1 MIPHHRVNPGLPL
14 HPAHPKTE
22 DGKHKT
28 EDGHPASGARH
39 QAPEHKD
46 QASDARHQVPSAKHH
61 APEHASTEH
70 LPPAV
75 ELPTAENVFSLLL
88 PALQRAVQEEGYTVP
103 TPIQAQAVPP
113 LLAGRDVLGC
123 AQTGT
128 GKTAAFVLPLLHYLA
143 EHRRPGT
150 SGRPRALILAP
161 TRELAAQIGDSI
173 KAYGRHAHATYTVIF
188 GGVGQHPQVYAL
200 RNGVE
205 IVVATPGRLLDLMQ
219 QGFEK
224 LDQVEYFVLDEADRM
239 LDMGFLPDMRRVIAV
254 LPPKRQSL
262 FFSATLTRDALSLAR
277 TLVRPDAV
285 HITVAPEQ
293 PAVERIAQK
302 VFFVDKPDKDALLI
316 RMLRDSKIDKVII
329 FTQRKHIANRVSE
342 KLHAARIP
350 SAAIHGNKSQSA
362 RTQALDGFRTGRIR
376 ALVATD
382 LAARGIDVDG
392 ITHVINYELP
402 NEPETYVHRIGRTA
416 RAGAEGD
423 AVSFCSAEE
432 RDYLRDIERLLR
444 RAIDVDLQH
453 EYHSEIARRATGEA
467 ARPPP
472 RTQGGRHGGGGG
484 RGQGRPAHPAR
495 GGSFHPPR
503 RK

>member
-1 MIPHHRVNPGLPL
+1 MTTHHRETPGSLP
-14 HPAHPKTE
+14 HPAHPGQEPEVRNQKPE
-22 DGKHKT
+22 DG
-28 EDGHPASGARH
+28 GR
-39 QAPEHKD
+39 
-46 QASDARHQVPSAKHH
+46 
-61 APEHASTEH
+61 
-70 LPPAV
+70 
-75 ELPTAENVFSLLL
+75 TAESGTPNTELRISEGVFALLL
-88 PALQRAVQEEGYTVP
+88 PAIQRAVQEEGYTEP
-103 TPIQAQAVPP
+103 TPIQAQAIP
-113 LLAGRDVLGC
+113 LLMAGRDVLGC

-128 GKTAAFVLPLLHYLA
+128 GKTAAFVLPLLHHLA
-143 EHRRPGT
+143 GHRRPSA

-173 KAYGRHAHATYTVIF
+173 RAYGRHAHATYTVIF

-219 QGFEK
+219 QGFVK

-239 LDMGFLPDMRRVIAV
+239 LDMGFLPDMRRVIAA

-262 FFSATLTRDALSLAR
+262 FFSATLTHDALTLAR
-277 TLVRPDAV
+277 TLVRPDAGHV
-285 HITVAPEQ
+285 TIAPEQ

-302 VFFVDKPDKDALLI
+302 VYFVDKPDKDALLI
-316 RMLRDSKIDKVII
+316 RMLRDPAMDKIIV
-329 FTQRKHIANRVSE
+329 FTQRKHIANRVAE

-362 RTQALDGFRTGRIR
+362 RTQALNGFRTGKVR

-382 LAARGIDVDG
+382 IAARGIDVDG

-416 RAGAEGD
+416 RAGAAGD

-444 RAIDVDLQH
+444 RAIDVDTQH
-453 EYHSEIARRATGEA
+453 EFHSEIARRATGAA

-472 RTQGGRHGGGGG
+472 RNTGGGRHSGH
-484 RGQGRPAHPAR
+484 GQGRQAR
-495 GGSFHPPR
+495 GGSFHPTR
-503 RK
+503 HR

>member
-1 MIPHHRVNPGLPL
+1 MNSHHRVTPGSLP
-14 HPAHPKTE
+14 HPAVRGQETPPKHPTP
-22 DGKHKT
+22 HAAP
-28 EDGHPASGARH
+28 HA
-39 QAPEHKD
+39 APETKSYVHT
-46 QASDARHQVPSAKHH
+46 PSAG
-61 APEHASTEH
+61 
-70 LPPAV
+70 V
-75 ELPTAENVFSLLL
+75 FAELL
-88 PALQRAVQEEGYTVP
+88 PALQRAVQEEGYTDP
-103 TPIQAQAVPP
+103 TPIQHQAIPP

-128 GKTAAFVLPLLHYLA
+128 GKTAAFVLPLLNYLA
-143 EHRRPGT
+143 QHRRPGC

-173 KAYGRHAHATYTVIF
+173 RAYGRHAHATYTVIF

-219 QGFEK
+219 QGFVK

-239 LDMGFLPDMRRVIAV
+239 LDMGFLPDMRRVIAA

-262 FFSATLTRDALSLAR
+262 FFSATLTHDALALAR

-302 VFFVDKPDKDALLI
+302 IFFVDKPDKDALLI
-316 RMLRDSKIDKVII
+316 RMLKNPAMDKVIV
-329 FTQRKHIANRVSE
+329 FTQRKHIANRVAE
-342 KLHAARIP
+342 KLQAARIP

-362 RTQALDGFRTGRIR
+362 RTQALDGFRAGRIR

-382 LAARGIDVDG
+382 IAARGIDVDG

-416 RAGAEGD
+416 RAGAAGD
-423 AVSFCSAEE
+423 AVSFCAADE
-432 RDYLRDIERLLR
+432 RDFLRDIERLLR
-444 RAIDVDLQH
+444 RAIDVDAQH
-453 EYHSEIARRATGEA
+453 EFHSETARHATGAA

-472 RTQGGRHGGGGG
+472 RGGGRVGGGGQG
-484 RGQGRPAHPAR
+484 RGRPPARPSR

-503 RK
+503 HAPRHRSA